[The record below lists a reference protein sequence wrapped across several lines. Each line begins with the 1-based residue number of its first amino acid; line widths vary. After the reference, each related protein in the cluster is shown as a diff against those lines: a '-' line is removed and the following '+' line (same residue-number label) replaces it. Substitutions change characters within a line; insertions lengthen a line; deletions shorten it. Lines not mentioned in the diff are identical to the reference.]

1 MNYRN
6 MAKTYISPLLL
17 ANPTQSKPPPN
28 RTGDTPSA
36 NVRAPEMRPCAVAAC
51 VGAADEEARELAVG
65 KTAKAKMQ
73 PRGGRKTWRP
83 AMTAMTFMAI
93 FWVFDGFLVDF

>member
-1 MNYRN
+1 MEKHVS
-6 MAKTYISPLLL
+6 ALLL

-51 VGAADEEARELAVG
+51 VGAADADAGELAVG

-73 PRGGRKTWRP
+73 PRGGRKTWRS
-83 AMTAMTFMAI
+83 AMIFVAI
-93 FWVFDGFLVDF
+93 LGFLGDF